1 MALGTS
7 LVRVDPAQL
16 VADSSKLKGESSK
29 VKEKTK
35 VENQYQTAY
44 RDLQVWQKSM
54 NLVTNVINL
63 TENMETDRKHY
74 RLIEQIEAA
83 AASIP
88 MNIAEG
94 KGRESKKEYI
104 RFLYIAR
111 GSIYETLTLL
121 DIFHRQGWINSD
133 TYQSLEKDALE
144 VIRMLKGLINAVSA
158 NS

>member
-1 MALGTS
+1 
-7 LVRVDPAQL
+7 
-16 VADSSKLKGESSK
+16 
-29 VKEKTK
+29 
-35 VENQYQTAY
+35 
-44 RDLQVWQKSM
+44 M

-121 DIFHRQGWINSD
+121 EIFLRKGWIQQEAFSK
-133 TYQSLEKDALE
+133 LEKEAIE
-144 VIRMLKGLINAVSA
+144 IIRMLKGLINAIASK
-158 NS
+158 S